1 MCFTCRHTDLC
12 LCVDWSLRL
21 WVLRSSQEF
30 MLVDHTLTSG
40 CFWRK
45 SLSTSSVKDKVLI
58 NTGFYQEA
66 QSVTRFGTFTCH
78 NVLMTGQTW
87 ISSTQNTT
95 MTQTN
100 RGWVCLCTCQRLTDH
115 SGPTLLLCSSVSV
128 MTLATELFIWTR
140 LTCCSVTPHG
150 VICDKVIK
158 AVLLI
163 LRVHWNENDSSFKIK
178 WKNKKLLKV

>member
-12 LCVDWSLRL
+12 LCVDWSLHL

-45 SLSTSSVKDKVLI
+45 SLST
-58 NTGFYQEA
+58 GFYQEA

-78 NVLMTGQTW
+78 NVLMTGQMW